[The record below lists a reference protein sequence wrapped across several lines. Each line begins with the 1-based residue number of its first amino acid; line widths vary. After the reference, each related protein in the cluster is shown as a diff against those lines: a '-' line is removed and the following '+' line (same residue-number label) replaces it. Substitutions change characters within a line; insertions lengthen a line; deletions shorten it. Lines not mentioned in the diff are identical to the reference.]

1 MTEATARRRQG
12 KKRVLATIL
21 DAMHRLDAI
30 FPETRPDTIDFGTL
44 IMFCQ
49 LIMADGKIHPLETR
63 LLTKLVSP
71 RIKLRKDDVELIC
84 SRLKARPT
92 SDKHFDWL
100 VAFIQSSMTPASRA
114 ELAGSLEE
122 LAIADHHLHPA
133 EQQVI
138 QRARCMLGLDTARLA
153 ANG

>member
-12 KKRVLATIL
+12 KKRVLAIIL

-49 LIMADGKIHPLETR
+49 LILADGKIHPLETR
-63 LLTKLVSP
+63 LLTRLVSP

-84 SRLKARPT
+84 SRLKERRT
-92 SDKHFDWL
+92 SDKHLDWL
-100 VAFIQSSMTPASRA
+100 VTFLQSSMTPESRC
-114 ELAGSLEE
+114 ELAGSLAE
-122 LAIADHHLHPA
+122 LAIADNHLHPA
-133 EQQVI
+133 ELQVI
-138 QRARCMLGLDTARLA
+138 QHARLLLGLDTARLA
-153 ANG
+153 ANR